1 VQLRR
6 SWTPIR
12 GLALASLGLFA
23 SLGLV
28 GLSSPAHAAGEKDK
42 EAEALLKKAM
52 DEDFLNVEL
61 AKAEKKLKDALKK
74 CGKDGCTPGML
85 ARVHVALAAV
95 ASANGKND
103 VAKEELVAALKQDPK
118 ITLPADLKSPDLEK
132 ALKDA
137 QKEAGVGADPPK
149 KPDPG
154 EDPDEDPPKKPK
166 KPKKPDEEQSD
177 LEVVQVPEQELNTP
191 IPIFVVVD
199 EGVGATKVTLKY
211 KPFGSTKW
219 KSLDMKKMGKGWG
232 VEIPCDD
239 VTVTGDVRWYVVAE
253 DGDGEEVSAGSKKES
268 FKTTVKNQIEGDEPS
283 FPGKKAPKQC
293 AKKEDCPP
301 GLPGCPDAKGGPPR
315 GDKGW
320 GASCEQTQECKSGF
334 ICLNGSCEEG
344 KDDGSGDGKKAY
356 TERNKYKHWRT
367 TIGLWG
373 QLDLL
378 FVGGSDNACS
388 SDLASQFPCFYTPSG
403 GATRRYA
410 TDPIPANGTNAV
422 SGGLG
427 PSGRILLSI
436 DQQFHIP
443 LTLGLRGGLA
453 FGGAPESPLGGE
465 IHPHIEGRVAFHP
478 LGLTEKKKLK
488 PYVFA
493 GVGGGRADFGLP
505 VTVCDSVDNNGN
517 AATSDG
523 CGVGQNSTY
532 REMTSY
538 FITGTAF
545 VNVGAGVTYG
555 ITDIFGL
562 AGELKL
568 NFFVPTFGFAI
579 SPTLGPVVSF

>member
-1 VQLRR
+1 MQLRR

-85 ARVHVALAAV
+85 ARIHVALAAV

-118 ITLPADLKSPDLEK
+118 TTLPADLKSPELEK

-149 KPDPG
+149 KPDP

-166 KPKKPDEEQSD
+166 KPKKPDDEATD

-219 KSLDMKKMGKGWG
+219 KSVDMKKMGKGWG
-232 VEIPCDD
+232 AEVPCDD

-253 DGDGEEVSAGSKKES
+253 DSDGEEVSAGSKKES
-268 FKTTVKNQIEGDEPS
+268 FKTTVKNQIEGEEPS
-283 FPGKKAPKQC
+283 FPGKKPPKQC

-334 ICLNGSCEEG
+334 ICLNGACEEG
-344 KDDGSGDGKKAY
+344 KDDGGGGGKGDKSKGP
-356 TERNKYKHWRT
+356 RNM
-367 TIGLWG
+367 IGLWG
-373 QLDLL
+373 QWDIL
-378 FVGGSDNACS
+378 FVGGSDQACS
-388 SDLASQFPCFYTPSG
+388 GASSNHACFRSDGTPYPNINVRELPPLEGLKGNNSAGSG
-403 GATRRYA
+403 MGST
-410 TDPIPANGTNAV
+410 
-422 SGGLG
+422 
-427 PSGRILLSI
+427 GRILLSF
-436 DQQFHIP
+436 DRQWFSSVP
-443 LTLGLRGGLA
+443 LTIGVRGGLA
-453 FGGAPESPLGGE
+453 FNGAPGSPLGGE
-465 IHPHIEGRVAFHP
+465 LHPHIEGRIAYHFLGMYEKMKPKPYIFLGGGAGRADYAFDGGVQVCEQIAGAP
-478 LGLTEKKKLK
+478 ATADCPAGSRAQVMNSYFVTGTGFVDVGAGLVLGLT
-488 PYVFA
+488 
-493 GVGGGRADFGLP
+493 
-505 VTVCDSVDNNGN
+505 DN
-517 AATSDG
+517 
-523 CGVGQNSTY
+523 
-532 REMTSY
+532 
-538 FITGTAF
+538 
-545 VNVGAGVTYG
+545 
-555 ITDIFGL
+555 FGL

-568 NFFVPTFGFAI
+568 NFFLPSFGFAL